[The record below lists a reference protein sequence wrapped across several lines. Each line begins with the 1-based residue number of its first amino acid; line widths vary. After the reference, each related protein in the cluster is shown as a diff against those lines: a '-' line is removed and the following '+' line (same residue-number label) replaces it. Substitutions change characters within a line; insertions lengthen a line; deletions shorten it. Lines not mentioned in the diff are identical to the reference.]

1 MLGGRVRAEAKRA
14 RGECGV
20 GRTGVGFGPEVRE
33 DEVFVSGD
41 WRS

>member
-20 GRTGVGFGPEVRE
+20 GGIGVEFGPVVRE
-33 DEVFVSGD
+33 DQVLVSGD
-41 WRS
+41 